1 MTTPK
6 EKETIKPLTVFK
18 ASAGSGKTFTLAVE
32 YIKLLINNPYD
43 YEHILA
49 VTFTNKA
56 TEEMKHRILSQLYGI
71 SHNLSDSNDY
81 AEKVCEDLKIS
92 PEKCRELAGKALRLL
107 LHNYSFFRVQ
117 TIDTFFQGVM
127 RNLAKELNLS
137 NNLRISLNDKQ
148 VIGQAV
154 DNMMENL
161 TDNKQLMSWIEEFV
175 SDKMDDEK
183 SWNVS
188 EEIKDFGGNIT
199 KEFYKSNRHLLEN
212 IFNSPKEFDE
222 IKKRLTEKKRIIADK
237 YKKIGQSFFT
247 TISENHLVPADF
259 ANGEKGITSYFR
271 KLINGGFA
279 DDKLVNATVTK
290 HLDRA
295 EAWCTAKS
303 PKRSEIIPLVESTL
317 LPLLTKIETERPK
330 DVYEYRSTTLTLHN
344 MNKLRLL
351 CYIENE
357 VRQENGEHSRFLLSD
372 TQTLLYEMIKDDKN
386 IAPFIYEKIGTRIG
400 HIMIDEFQ
408 DTSNV
413 QWNNF
418 KALLN
423 NCMSEPQFL
432 EYDPRKIT
440 NNLIVGDVKQ
450 SIYRFRSGDWTLL
463 NNIDKEYNNEQL
475 SIRSLKTNYRSER
488 NVINFNNAFFIEAA
502 KIEAN
507 RIMPEDEDARRAK
520 ISAEHMTADL
530 AEKKTLWGADIRKA
544 YSDVSQKVP
553 EKRQDKGLIRV
564 FFTPKNEKEKEEL
577 IMDKMLENIN
587 ELLTLQVPQSE
598 IAILVRKK
606 LDIAVIADHFARHA
620 PSIRL
625 ISQEAYQL
633 DSSSAVNCI
642 VTCMR
647 MIERPADRRLR
658 AMAAKA
664 YSKCIGTEEEKLN
677 NFLSGESV
685 DIDDLL
691 PFELSDSM
699 QITRLSTMPLYE
711 MAEALVRILKLNK
724 VEGQSPYISTF
735 FDKLNAYCEENIA
748 DTSSFLTF
756 WDEELCRKTIEVG
769 DVDGIRIMTIHKS
782 KGLEFDHVIIPFCDW
797 GLNPPF
803 AENLWCKSNKEIP
816 FVPVNYQN
824 ENSLKNSIYE
834 TDGSYEAMQN
844 IVDNLNLLYVA
855 FTRAGKSLSV
865 ITSLSYSKDG
875 MKEDHRAALLYNSLE
890 AISEELGAEFCA
902 AEDDDQPTTFIYGTF
917 TKREHKDEKS
927 DNVFERNTS
936 NVPVAIN
943 SNANESV
950 IFRQSNKSRDFA
962 DDITDEDDSRRFIR
976 MGSILHQLFS
986 SIRTEADIPR
996 VLADMEFEGMLY
1008 DKEITA
1014 DKLRENLR
1022 KKLENK
1028 QVKEWFAD
1036 RWKVFNECTI
1046 LYYDEDGKITERRPD
1061 RVITDGKETI
1071 VIDYKFGKPNDDYA
1085 NQVRNYMQRLT
1096 DMGHT
1101 NVKGYLWYVN
1111 RNAVEPV

>member
-1 MTTPK
+1 MTTQK

-71 SHNLSDSNDY
+71 SHGLSDSDDY
-81 AEKVCEDLKIS
+81 AEKVCEDLQIS

-183 SWNVS
+183 SWNIS

-199 KEFYKSNRHLLEN
+199 KEFYKSNRHLLES

-222 IKKRLTEKKRIIADK
+222 IKKRLTEKKRSITEK
-237 YKKIGQSFFT
+237 YKKIGQSFFSI
-247 TISENHLVPADF
+247 ISENHLQPTDF
-259 ANGEKGITSYFR
+259 ANGERGISSYFR
-271 KLINGGFA
+271 KLINGGFT
-279 DDKLVNATVTK
+279 DEKLVNATVVK

-303 PKRSEIIPLVESTL
+303 PKKGEIIPLVESTL
-317 LPLLTKIETERPK
+317 LPLLAKIEAERQK
-330 DVYEYRSTTLTLHN
+330 DVYEYRSTVLTLHN

-351 CYIENE
+351 NHIENE
-357 VRQENGEHSRFLLSD
+357 VKQENGEHSRFLLSD

-432 EYDPRKIT
+432 EDDPRKIT

-530 AEKKTLWGADIRKA
+530 AEKKTLWAADIRKA
-544 YSDVSQKVP
+544 YSDVSQEVP
-553 EKRQDKGLIRV
+553 EKRDAKGLVKV
-564 FFTPKNEKEKEEL
+564 FFTPKNEKEKDML
-577 IMDKMLENIN
+577 IMNKMLENIN
-587 ELLTLQVPQSE
+587 ELLELKVPQNE

-606 LDIAVIADHFARHA
+606 FDIATIADHFARLA
-620 PSIRL
+620 PNIRL

-647 MIERPADRRLR
+647 MIEKPADARIK

-664 YSKCIGTEEEKLN
+664 YIKCVGEEEEKLN
-677 NFLSGESV
+677 NFLTGKT
-685 DIDDLL
+685 DDTTSIL
-691 PFELSDSM
+691 PTELSDKR
-699 QITRLSTMPLYE
+699 QLTRLSTMPLYE

-724 VEGQSPYISTF
+724 VKGQAPYISTF
-735 FDKLNAYCEENIA
+735 FDKLNAYCEENVA

-756 WDEELCRKTIEVG
+756 WEEELCRKTIEVG

-803 AENLWCKSNKEIP
+803 GENLWCKSNEDIP
-816 FVPVNYQN
+816 FVPVNYST

-865 ITSLSYSKDG
+865 ITGLSYSKDG
-875 MKEDHRAALLYNSLE
+875 IKDDHRASLLYNTLE
-890 AISEELGAEFCA
+890 AISKNLGAEFCA
-902 AEDDDQPTTFIYGTF
+902 AEDDDHPATFTYGTF
-917 TKREHKDEKS
+917 TKRKHKDEKS
-927 DNVFERNTS
+927 DNVFERKPSDVT
-936 NVPVAIN
+936 VAIN
-943 SNANESV
+943 SNANKSV

-976 MGSILHQLFS
+976 MGTILHQLFS

-1014 DKLRENLR
+1014 DKLRESLR
-1022 KKLENK
+1022 KKLENE
-1028 QVKEWFAD
+1028 QVKDWFSD
-1036 RWKVFNECTI
+1036 RWKVFNECAI

-1085 NQVRNYMQRLT
+1085 DQVRNYMQRLT
-1096 DMGHT
+1096 DMGHS